1 MINKR
6 QFDAKCILLFISR
19 ADFHQP
25 EKCSTKF
32 AIQPEGMFILCHSS
46 AIEKMTPAKKKGKK
60 KKKIISIFL
69 SIEGIQLFSFPK
81 ETISVIFSLND
92 W

>member
-25 EKCSTKF
+25 KKCSTKF
-32 AIQPEGMFILCHSS
+32 AIQLQGMFILWHSS
-46 AIEKMTPAKKKGKK
+46 AIEKMTPAKKKK
-60 KKKIISIFL
+60 KKKISIIL